1 MGYTPYI
8 DFFVKADKKGI
19 IKGKKIF
26 LQHGIIKDNLTY
38 LYNNNVNLDLF
49 VCSAKPEY
57 EYVKNLYGYKDSVVQ
72 MLGLCRYDALY
83 KNEQPT
89 KKFCLCRLGDTI
101 FKGLTKRIC
110 KKRILQGVFKFSC
123 K

>member
-49 VCSAKPEY
+49 SCSAKPEY
-57 EYVKNLYGYKDSVVQ
+57 EYVKSLYGYKDNVVQ
-72 MLGLCRYDALY
+72 MLGLCVMTHCIKMNSR
-83 KNEQPT
+83 P

-101 FKGLTKRIC
+101 FKGLTK
-110 KKRILQGVFKFSC
+110 KNL
-123 K
+123 

>member
-1 MGYTPYI
+1 M
-8 DFFVKADKKGI
+8 
-19 IKGKKIF
+19 
-26 LQHGIIKDNLTY
+26 
-38 LYNNNVNLDLF
+38 YNNNVNLDLF

-57 EYVKNLYGYKDSVVQ
+57 EYVNSLYGYKDNVVQ

-101 FKGLTKRIC
+101 FKGLTK
-110 KKRILQGVFKFSC
+110 KNL
-123 K
+123 